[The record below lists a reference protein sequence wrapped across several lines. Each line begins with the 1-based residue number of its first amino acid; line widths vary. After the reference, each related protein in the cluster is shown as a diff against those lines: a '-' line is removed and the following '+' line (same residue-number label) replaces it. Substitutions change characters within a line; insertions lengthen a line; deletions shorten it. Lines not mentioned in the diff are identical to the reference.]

1 MSPRNIAI
9 VLGPNLLWPR
19 MEGEAALLDMASASS
34 VQVMG
39 VVEPL
44 IQNSSSLFPEEV
56 DFEIPELPGV
66 PDLKMSEPQPSET
79 GKENL
84 ARTTSS
90 SSSCASSS
98 SSHSSLCKT
107 VSSASQDSGGL
118 FIIKSGS
125 IGRRTTTWGN
135 PASDPPCST
144 PLNPTPVQTQNTS
157 PVPSP
162 TLVHNPSPLP
172 SPKLAPGPSLV
183 PSLPPV
189 SVCSPTQK
197 QSPESGSLESILEAP
212 PDSPRAILKITSSYK
227 PRRSF
232 LQHKPPIQSKEQVAI
247 TYSKPRAPAPLAPAE
262 APKTQPQPAP
272 KPLTPV
278 LKKTPSKKG
287 AIRPPQ
293 IPPPKPPV
301 LESKQVTSIA

>member
-197 QSPESGSLESILEAP
+197 Q
-212 PDSPRAILKITSSYK
+212 T
-227 PRRSF
+227 RRSF

-293 IPPPKPPV
+293 IPPPKPPARDV
-301 LESKQVTSIA
+301 LGFCSRFNS